1 MYDPPSYLWA
11 ITIIGVSA
19 IPAATSL
26 LLYIGARRAGQGRAR
41 AALLAAAAAAV
52 LGGWFVATAVI
63 AQHGWY
69 HTRLGAGTPW
79 LPVAVT
85 GFLGAV
91 LALAQVPAVKRAM
104 SAPGMNSRLEVPHI
118 FRIAA
123 GFAFLATMALGH
135 LPALLAV
142 PAGLGDIATGVAT
155 PLVAR
160 AVARGTGRRA
170 ALWLNGFGP
179 RPDQRPGPGRPLR
192 LRRPRHPSRHRDD
205 RTPARPRTDRRRP
218 PAHRPAHHQPASPH
232 WSPANNSSGPH
243 AADHRYP
250 SHRPLARAPV
260 S

>member
-26 LLYIGARRAGQGRAR
+26 LLYTGARRAGQGRTR
-41 AALLAAAAAAV
+41 AALLAIAAAAV

-104 SAPGMNSRLEVPHI
+104 TAPGMTSRLELPHI
-118 FRIAA
+118 FRVAA
-123 GFAFLATMALGH
+123 GVAFLATMALGH

-142 PAGLGDIATGVAT
+142 PAGLGDIATSIAT
-155 PLVAR
+155 PLVVR

-170 ALWLNGFGP
+170 ALWLNGFGLA
-179 RPDQRPGPGRPLR
+179 DLINALALGALAAFE
-192 LRRPRHPSRHRDD
+192 LVHV
-205 RTPARPRTDRRRP
+205 TPAATAMTELPLALVPTAGVPLLIALHITNLRALTGAPRTTAAARTQP
-218 PAHRPAHHQPASPH
+218 ITGTPAT
-232 WSPANNSSGPH
+232 
-243 AADHRYP
+243 
-250 SHRPLARAPV
+250 AR
-260 S
+260 

>member
-69 HTRLGAGTPW
+69 HTRFGAGTPW

-85 GFLGAV
+85 GFLGVV

-104 SAPGMNSRLEVPHI
+104 SAPGMTSRREVPHI

-170 ALWLNGFGP
+170 ALWLNGFGLA
-179 RPDQRPGPGRPLR
+179 DLINALALGGLFAFVV
-192 LRRPRHPSRHRDD
+192 HV
-205 RTPARPRTDRRRP
+205 TPAATAMTELPLALVPTAGVPLLIALHITNLRALTGAPRTTASARTRP
-218 PAHRPAHHQPASPH
+218 ITGTPAT
-232 WSPANNSSGPH
+232 
-243 AADHRYP
+243 
-250 SHRPLARAPV
+250 AR
-260 S
+260 